1 MSEETPNPE
10 PANGGGGDQSPEP
23 VDAAPIDSDPDL
35 EHRIELNDPTPT
47 IWVVTD
53 EGDAGDDG

>member
-1 MSEETPNPE
+1 MSEDTTDE
-10 PANGGGGDQSPEP
+10 PADGGSDQSPEP
-23 VDAAPIDSDPDL
+23 LDAAPIDSDPDL

-53 EGDAGDDG
+53 EGGQADDD